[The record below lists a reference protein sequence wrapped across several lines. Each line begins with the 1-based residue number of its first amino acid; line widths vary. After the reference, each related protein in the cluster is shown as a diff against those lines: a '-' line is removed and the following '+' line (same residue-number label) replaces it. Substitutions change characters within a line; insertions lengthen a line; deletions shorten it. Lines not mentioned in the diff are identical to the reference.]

1 VTASLLRYFPG
12 NPALGFPPPQPP
24 LPPSVRE
31 RSPETQALKGLTVEH
46 DPKNKPQRRKSE
58 VIRHS
63 PDQLL
68 RRPVALPGGLVVS
81 AERRNG
87 RILVRVESPDDG
99 R

>member
-1 VTASLLRYFPG
+1 MRRKVSH
-12 NPALGFPPPQPP
+12 PPTHSPF
-24 LPPSVRE
+24 VRE
-31 RSPETQALKGLTVEH
+31 RSPETHALKGLTVE
-46 DPKNKPQRRKSE
+46 DNPKIEPQRRKSK
-58 VIRHS
+58 VKRHS

-87 RILVRVESPDDG
+87 RILVRVESPEDE